1 MASEI
6 DDLVILYDSSVE
18 ITGRFHYKDE
28 LKVKEGSYGPC
39 ASFAVLIEKPK
50 KDKVAKHYIFA
61 RAYGEK
67 LVEKLKRIE
76 KGTFIR
82 VMGELESG
90 FSGTYINVKVLT
102 PVSAV
107 ELQDM
112 LSRQREPE
120 ELPEE
125 FNELDDL
132 PAEHEELSAED
143 LEEITKEE
151 TEDRKAEDEL
161 LNEPE
166 PEPAETVE
174 KQEEGWSSGWSRKKR
189 RGIF

>member
-28 LKVKEGSYGPC
+28 LKIKEGSYGPC

-125 FNELDDL
+125 LDDL

-151 TEDRKAEDEL
+151 TEDGEAENEL

>member
-102 PVSAV
+102 PVSVV

-125 FNELDDL
+125 FDELDDL

-166 PEPAETVE
+166 PEPVETVE

>member
-151 TEDRKAEDEL
+151 TEDGEAENEL

>member
-28 LKVKEGSYGPC
+28 LKIKEGSYGPC

-125 FNELDDL
+125 LDELDDL

-151 TEDRKAEDEL
+151 TEDGEAENEL

>member
-28 LKVKEGSYGPC
+28 LKIKEGSYGPC

-125 FNELDDL
+125 LDELDDL

-151 TEDRKAEDEL
+151 TEDGEAENEL

-174 KQEEGWSSGWSRKKR
+174 KQEEGWSSGWNRKKR

>member
-28 LKVKEGSYGPC
+28 LKIKEGSYGPC

-151 TEDRKAEDEL
+151 TEDGEAENEL

>member
-50 KDKVAKHYIFA
+50 KDKVAKHFIFA

-125 FNELDDL
+125 LDELDDL

-151 TEDRKAEDEL
+151 TEDEKDEL
-161 LNEPE
+161 PNE